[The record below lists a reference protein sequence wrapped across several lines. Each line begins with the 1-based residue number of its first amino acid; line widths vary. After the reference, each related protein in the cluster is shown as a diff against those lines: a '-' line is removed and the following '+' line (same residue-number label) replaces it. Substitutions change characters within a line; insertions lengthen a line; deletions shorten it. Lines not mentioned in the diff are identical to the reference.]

1 MSESIRFLIV
11 HIAAIV
17 VFATCFYSIYQFG
30 ITRNRGFAY
39 ISLALFFP
47 ALILM
52 MFTAN
57 FIGAY
62 K

>member
-17 VFATCFYSIYQFG
+17 VFATCFYSIYCFG
-30 ITRNRGFAY
+30 ITRNRAFVY
-39 ISLALFFP
+39 IGLALYFP

-52 MFTAN
+52 MFTAE
-57 FIGAY
+57 FVGAY